1 MTPWRAAC
9 IQMKSELVAGAAGRD
24 AAWKIIGRNLD
35 HAVELI
41 EGLCADREN
50 APRLVVLPEF
60 AFQGP
65 PHQLEPAAWIE
76 LACCPIPGAITA
88 PLQSL
93 AKRRGIYIGG
103 NQFESVDAWPGRF
116 FNCCF
121 LIDPRGEVI
130 LRFRRINTA
139 LWPSPHDMMDAYLET
154 HGLEGT
160 FQVAKTELGNI
171 AMVACGEIAVPEVTR
186 VLMMRGA
193 EIVLHPTNE
202 ERSAPQEAAKTA
214 RAAENMIYLVSANV
228 AGGIGFSR
236 DGSVEGGRSQII
248 DYYGERIAFESSA
261 RETVSVSAAIDVAAL
276 RAARHDT
283 GLRNTLLRARFEMY
297 RPFYSEAAFYP
308 PNQFLDAPMRNT
320 EALAG
325 PVERALRNLAR
336 NGVVRDAT

>member
-1 MTPWRAAC
+1 MSPWRASC
-9 IQMKSELVAGAAGRD
+9 IQMKSEIAVGAADRD
-24 AAWKIIGRNLD
+24 SAWKIIRRNLG

-41 EGLCADREN
+41 EYACANRLN

-65 PHQLEPAAWIE
+65 PHQLDPATWIE
-76 LACCPIPGAITA
+76 LACCPIPGPITA
-88 PLQSL
+88 PLQAL
-93 AKRRGIYIGG
+93 AQRHGIYVAG
-103 NQFESVDAWPGRF
+103 NQFESSDYWPGRF

-121 LIDPRGEVI
+121 LIDPKGDVV

-139 LWPSPHDMMDAYLET
+139 LWPSPHDMMDAYLKL
-154 HGLEGT
+154 HGLDGT
-160 FQVAKTELGNI
+160 FPVVKTELGNL

-202 ERSAPQEAAKTA
+202 ELSASQEAAKIA
-214 RAAENMIYLVSANV
+214 RAAENMVYLVSANV

-236 DGSVEGGRSQII
+236 DGSVKGGRSQIV
-248 DYYGERIAFESSA
+248 DYYGERVAFEPGPE
-261 RETVSVSAAIDVAAL
+261 ETIAVSALIDIDAL
-276 RAARHDT
+276 RGARHDT

-308 PNQFLDAPMRNT
+308 PNQFLDAPMTNAK
-320 EALAG
+320 ALSG
-325 PVERALRNLAR
+325 PVERALANLAR
-336 NGVVRDAT
+336 SGVVTDAS